1 MTARKRKSGGRTRGG
16 VSLKLRRDVSAGG
29 KEEDEVESSEGKTS
43 APSKELAQVHDFV
56 TL

>member
-29 KEEDEVESSEGKTS
+29 KEEDEAESSEGKTS
-43 APSKELAQVHDFV
+43 ALSKELVHSV
-56 TL
+56 L